1 VKELLIT
8 FIKIYKLILSP
19 LLSKKL
25 RCRFHPTCSDYA
37 IMSLNKYGVKIGIK
51 KAINRLHRCNPY
63 NGESCIDYP

>member
-1 VKELLIT
+1 MSKILIA

-25 RCRFHPTCSDYA
+25 RCRFYPTCSDYA
-37 IMSLNKYGVKIGIK
+37 IMSLDKHGLKAGVKKI
-51 KAINRLHRCNPY
+51 INRLQRCNPY